1 MVRLLLP
8 LLTLLTA
15 AKSPTVAESPS
26 LAESQ
31 TPQAA
36 VFIHCA
42 LLQRWQDVLD
52 ELVWAVHRGG
62 LIAFVTN
69 VVIVAV
75 GADHA
80 TSDVRSELTP
90 ARYVSGGHERK
101 IDIVFSNESMRR
113 YELPTHTALQQF
125 ARSHPNHL
133 LLYMHTKG
141 VGKVINPAV
150 EEHRKLMTY
159 FNAQCFGACMDRLRA
174 GSPSCGVDLVR
185 QPELHFSGNFWWARA
200 DRIASLPEPNEFA
213 DIRRFPNA
221 LRSWRHNQ
229 EFWVTWREIASRPVC
244 VWQSG
249 IDVYKR
255 HLTRYPP
262 ERYENATRCA
272 AHVPMLN
279 KRMSTG

>member
-125 ARSHPNHL
+125 ARSHPNLAGLNREL
-133 LLYMHTKG
+133 L
-141 VGKVINPAV
+141 
-150 EEHRKLMTY
+150 R
-159 FNAQCFGACMDRLRA
+159 
-174 GSPSCGVDLVR
+174 
-185 QPELHFSGNFWWARA
+185 
-200 DRIASLPEPNEFA
+200 
-213 DIRRFPNA
+213 NA
-221 LRSWRHNQ
+221 L
-229 EFWVTWREIASRPVC
+229 WVARPADLAATFV
-244 VWQSG
+244 
-249 IDVYKR
+249 IDPL
-255 HLTRYPP
+255 LTPP
-262 ERYENATRCA
+262 R
-272 AHVPMLN
+272 
-279 KRMSTG
+279 